1 MTTCSPLA
9 ATATPDFFSTQVSQ
23 ARRFYLTLTPRPR
36 GQLQVVCGGLEHCAL
51 DYAVDRASFPF
62 YSIEF
67 VLGGHGRLR
76 LGREELELQPGSVF
90 SYGPGVPHEIATDPK
105 RPMTKYFLNFAG
117 RRSEALLQ
125 TAQLRVGS
133 MAKVAPPNEIQP
145 LFDEIIRNGLRGTAK
160 SPQICADL
168 LEVLLQKISESRA
181 PHSGRETL
189 AFQTY
194 QQCRTHIAH
203 HFLRLRSVTEIAAEC
218 HRDETYLC
226 RLFRRFDQETPYQLL
241 RRLKMNHA
249 AERLQSG
256 QALVKHVAEET
267 GYANPFHFSKVFK
280 QVWGVSPVG
289 LIRMR

>member
-1 MTTCSPLA
+1 MMRRFTPAAPTTPE
-9 ATATPDFFSTQVSQ
+9 FFSTQVSQ
-23 ARRFYLTLTPRPR
+23 ARRFYLTLNPRPR
-36 GQLQVVCGGLEHCAL
+36 SQLQVVCGGLEQCAP

-62 YSIEF
+62 HSIEF
-67 VLGGHGRLR
+67 VLGGYGRLR
-76 LGREELELQPGSVF
+76 LGHAELELQPGSVF
-90 SYGPGVPHEIATDPK
+90 SYGPGLPHEITTDPK
-105 RPMTKYFLNFAG
+105 RPMTKYFVNFAG
-117 RRSEALLQ
+117 QKTEALLQ

-133 MAKVAPPNEIQP
+133 LTHVSPPNEIQP

-160 SPQICADL
+160 SPLICAGL
-168 LEVLLQKISESRA
+168 LEVLMQKISESRA
-181 PHSGRETL
+181 PHTGQESL

-194 QQCRTHIAH
+194 QQCRTHITN
-203 HFLRLRSVTEIAAEC
+203 HFLRLRSVSEIAAEC